1 MITGVIQR
9 MLKVL
14 GVLGLLWSW
23 QGTECYVLVSCLR
36 PLHGIMNNKILFIML
51 SSGFGWLCQAVV
63 LCFLPWPQQIE
74 IIYDCIYSLYYLGHQ
89 PPWYYTALDQN
100 PSYITYKV
108 LIRPLTSAERHHTS
122 CTQKQMCLIVSMIF
136 KHSFKYYC
144 HC

>member
-51 SSGFGWLCQAVV
+51 SSCFGWRVRLWCYVFCRDHNKLRSSMTINIPCTTSAINPHDTIQHLGENPPYKTYKCSSFHWV
-63 LCFLPWPQQIE
+63 PPRG
-74 IIYDCIYSLYYLGHQ
+74 IIHLARKSRCVSLY
-89 PPWYYTALDQN
+89 
-100 PSYITYKV
+100 
-108 LIRPLTSAERHHTS
+108 R
-122 CTQKQMCLIVSMIF
+122 CF
-136 KHSFKYYC
+136 
-144 HC
+144 